1 MTIPSLKGNGK
12 TFTQTIKQNSEQ
24 QIQPQIENNSISN
37 EVPEVNEKEYSIPQ
51 FQKDYANLVETKV
64 VPILASYEQERKK
77 RLTWAILAASC
88 LSILAII
95 IFLFVDGRGSGDL
108 FWACIAGAFGSW
120 HLIKKSFEKKL
131 RKS

>member
-12 TFTQTIKQNSEQ
+12 TFTQTIKQNTEQ

-51 FQKDYANLVETKV
+51 FQKDYADLVETKV

-77 RLTWAILAASC
+77 SC
-88 LSILAII
+88 FKICSDI
-95 IFLFVDGRGSGDL
+95 
-108 FWACIAGAFGSW
+108 
-120 HLIKKSFEKKL
+120 
-131 RKS
+131 